1 MSTNKDFLPGDVS
14 PCSSEGRGTDTD
26 DGECFSDGTKIAN
39 LQNRC
44 TVYRINASD
53 CATVE
58 ASSTSSDE
66 ASPTS
71 NDEASSTSSDEAW
84 GILEYEDFFA
94 TIPVYARYGD
104 PPLWGPPVPT
114 TLEIWGP
121 GGPKSLAL

>member
-14 PCSSEGRGTDTD
+14 PCSLEGRGTDTD
-26 DGECFSDGTKIAN
+26 DGECFSDGIKIAN
-39 LQNRC
+39 LQTRC
-44 TVYRINASD
+44 TVHRINASD

-94 TIPVYARYGD
+94 TIPEWMWDANQ
-104 PPLWGPPVPT
+104 
-114 TLEIWGP
+114 
-121 GGPKSLAL
+121 LALALEKGMSI